1 MSKYRN
7 LTKDFLES
15 IFSYDEK
22 LGVLRWIN
30 SPSRNVKAGE
40 SAGCLNPDGYLYV
53 KITGGIYAVHRLV
66 FIMVNGYNPE
76 NDIDHVNRNKSDNR
90 PENIREVTRSCNN
103 RNRSMMKSN
112 TSGVTGVFW
121 CKKKKRWKSSI
132 KINGKI
138 KYLGLH
144 IDIVSAA
151 CARLA
156 AEQCL
161 GFEHCK
167 TDSSAFRFISMINDV
182 SSTQATG
189 IPTFVE
195 G

>member
-7 LTKDFLES
+7 LTKDFLER

-53 KITGGIYAVHRLV
+53 KINGGIYAVHRLV

-112 TSGVTGVFW
+112 T
-121 CKKKKRWKSSI
+121 
-132 KINGKI
+132 
-138 KYLGLH
+138 
-144 IDIVSAA
+144 
-151 CARLA
+151 RL
-156 AEQCL
+156 
-161 GFEHCK
+161 
-167 TDSSAFRFISMINDV
+167 S
-182 SSTQATG
+182 
-189 IPTFVE
+189 
-195 G
+195 